1 MMLHQEVVHES
12 LTYGRAPALPDCETL
27 VRAHASMVRRIAW
40 QVHSRM
46 SSAIALEDLIQIGL
60 LSLVEA
66 AKGFEDRGASFGPYA
81 ATRIRGAMIDH
92 LRREARMCRSGM
104 VSRRELARVR
114 DELENRLH
122 RRATDAEMA
131 DAMNLD
137 PQAYHAK
144 VASSL
149 SQQLDS
155 IEEVYSDH
163 DGWFADLAAGADS
176 EYDAAEL
183 RKDLA
188 ACLSA
193 LAEREAM
200 VLQLYFVEELNLD
213 EIGAVLGV
221 GAARVCQIKRSALI
235 RMRKMMSARHGE
247 DPTPA

>member
-1 MMLHQEVVHES
+1 MRPQSVKANPRVVACIPFVEQ
-12 LTYGRAPALPDCETL
+12 LA
-27 VRAHASMVRRIAW
+27 RR
-40 QVHSRM
+40 V
-46 SSAIALEDLIQIGL
+46 
-60 LSLVEA
+60 
-66 AKGFEDRGASFGPYA
+66 A
-81 ATRIRGAMIDH
+81 ATMPHSIDLGDLVQDGVLGLIDAAHRFDEARGIKFETFAERRIRGAMIDH

-235 RMRKMMSARHGE
+235 RMRKMMTGRHGE
-247 DPTPA
+247 DVLPF